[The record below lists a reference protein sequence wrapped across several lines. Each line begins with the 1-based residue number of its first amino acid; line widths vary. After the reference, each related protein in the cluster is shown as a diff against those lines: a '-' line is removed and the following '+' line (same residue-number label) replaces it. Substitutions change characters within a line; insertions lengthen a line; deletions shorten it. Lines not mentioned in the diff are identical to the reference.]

1 MLNVNDLRSGTT
13 FQEEGNVFEVID
25 YSHTKMGRGTAT
37 IRVKVKN
44 LKSGATTEK
53 TFISGARVE
62 EADLDKI
69 EGQFLYK
76 DSSSAT
82 FMDPTSF
89 DQFSVSVSVLAGGE
103 KYLREGENYSLL
115 AFDGAVLKAD
125 LPRTVVLKVVET
137 PPGVRGDTVSNVY
150 KAALLENDIEVKVPL
165 FINEGD
171 SVKVDTRS
179 GEYIERAK
187 SS

>member
-1 MLNVNDLRSGTT
+1 MINVNDLRAGAT
-13 FQEEGNVFEVID
+13 FQEEGNLFEVLE

-44 LKSGATTEK
+44 LKSSATTEK

-62 EADLDKI
+62 EAELDKK

-76 DSSSAT
+76 DSSEAT
-82 FMDPTSF
+82 FMDPVTF
-89 DQFSVSVSVLAGGE
+89 DQFTVPLKILEGGE
-103 KYLREGENYSLL
+103 KFLQESSNYSLL
-115 AFDGAVLKAD
+115 VFKDQILKVEF
-125 LPRTVVLKVVET
+125 PRTVELKIVDS

-150 KAALLENDIEVKVPL
+150 KVAKAENGLEVKVPL

-171 SVKVDTRS
+171 VVKIDTRS
-179 GEYIERAK
+179 GDYIERVK
-187 SS
+187 K